1 MDSIIYNFIHTHCNN
16 LGKALGYGALEGFIT
31 YTGLITLGVLKGLEV
46 KKHGK
51 WINNYIGN
59 LLHL

>member
-1 MDSIIYNFIHTHCNN
+1 MYLDIEIYNFIYRHCYS

-31 YTGLITLGVLKGLEV
+31 YAGLITLGVLKGLEV

-51 WINNYIGN
+51 
-59 LLHL
+59 

>member
-51 WINNYIGN
+51 WINNYISN